1 LHDQSQSKNPATG
14 LLPECRMVCLTG
26 FMGSGKSTVGRLLAA
41 QLAWRFVDLD
51 AEIERATGLPISQ
64 IFEQKG
70 EAVFRDIEYECLS
83 RVLGSASERDTPMV
97 LALGGGT
104 FAQPRN
110 AALIHGFGLQQCG
123 PGVGP
128 AAGPGVVVVWLDCA
142 MEDLLQRCVLMGDRP
157 LFRDE
162 ASFRRLYQER
172 LPYYQQAD
180 YRIDSS
186 GDPLR
191 VVEQILALGILGR
204 SAGMLADGNPPE
216 RPLP

>member
-1 LHDQSQSKNPATG
+1 
-14 LLPECRMVCLTG
+14 MVCLTG

-41 QLAWRFVDLD
+41 QLAWHFSDLD
-51 AEIERATGLPISQ
+51 AEIERHTGLPISQ

-70 EAVFRDIEYECLS
+70 EAIFRDIEHECLAS
-83 RVLGSASERDTPMV
+83 ILGSASERDARMV

-110 AALIHGFGLQQCG
+110 AALIRDFGLPQRGFG
-123 PGVGP
+123 
-128 AAGPGVVVVWLDCA
+128 AVVIWLDCP

-162 ASFRRLYQER
+162 ASFRKLYQER

-180 YRIDSS
+180 FRVES
-186 GDPLR
+186 GGEPVR
-191 VVEQILALGILGR
+191 VVEQILALGIFGP
-204 SAGMLADGNPPE
+204 SARVLAGGN
-216 RPLP
+216 LPGASIV